1 MLVRIEVGYGLE
13 GVVTDLQAA
22 KIIRDIL
29 IPAFKSDD
37 LMGGLTLASENIG
50 ALLLNGEL
58 PEDRGDYYSINPPIP
73 LSLAVIILLAVLS
86 YFIVFTDP
94 SNLPW
99 ITLTG
104 AIYGM
109 VFLYVAEPGPW
120 TNLIVACGM
129 LTPFAIVPLVI
140 FWLIVNKKLRAKYK
154 KLSKERASRKG
165 SSSSSSGGGSSGGGS
180 GGGFSG
186 GGGSSGGGG
195 ASGRW

>member
-1 MLVRIEVGYGLE
+1 
-13 GVVTDLQAA
+13 
-22 KIIRDIL
+22 
-29 IPAFKSDD
+29 
-37 LMGGLTLASENIG
+37 MGGLTLASENIG

-58 PEDRGDYYSINPPIP
+58 PEDRGDYYSINPPY
-73 LSLAVIILLAVLS
+73 SIIACCN
-86 YFIVFTDP
+86 YIAGGTFIFYCF
-94 SNLPW
+94 LPIRRIYPR

-154 KLSKERASRKG
+154 KTQ
-165 SSSSSSGGGSSGGGS
+165 
-180 GGGFSG
+180 
-186 GGGSSGGGG
+186 
-195 ASGRW
+195 

>member
-1 MLVRIEVGYGLE
+1 
-13 GVVTDLQAA
+13 
-22 KIIRDIL
+22 
-29 IPAFKSDD
+29 
-37 LMGGLTLASENIG
+37 MGGLTLASENIG

-154 KLSKERASRKG
+154 KLSKDRASRKG